1 MAIDKTDNSEAG
13 EDGNS
18 HILARF
24 GWRNTPKIEKIE
36 FELKKSH
43 FCFTFSSSELYYKCM
58 TRKEMTNERAQ
69 SDARINS
76 AERGGIGRSQ
86 IESLFKTHYTQMYH
100 LALTLLFDEAESKDV
115 VSDVFASLLSG
126 KVVMRADN
134 AKAFLLASVHHRCLN
149 VLQHKQVQERFAR
162 LLTEDADTLMKDN
175 TVEEQMQMEELMR
188 YVQDNLSPLEQNIF
202 RLRYLRE
209 MTCQE
214 VAEALNVSRQTVH
227 THLKQTVKIIRKYFN
242 SNSKAI

>member
-1 MAIDKTDNSEAG
+1 
-13 EDGNS
+13 
-18 HILARF
+18 
-24 GWRNTPKIEKIE
+24 
-36 FELKKSH
+36 
-43 FCFTFSSSELYYKCM
+43 M
-58 TRKEMTNERAQ
+58 TRK
-69 SDARINS
+69 DV
-76 AERGGIGRSQ
+76 
-86 IESLFKTHYTQMYH
+86 ESLFKTHSAQMYH

-115 VSDVFASLLSG
+115 VSEVFASLLNDSTI
-126 KVVMRADN
+126 VRTDDAR
-134 AKAFLLASVHHRCLN
+134 AFLLTSVRHRCLN

-175 TVEEQMQMEELMR
+175 TVEEQMQMEELVR

-202 RLRYLRE
+202 RMRYLKE

>member
-1 MAIDKTDNSEAG
+1 
-13 EDGNS
+13 
-18 HILARF
+18 
-24 GWRNTPKIEKIE
+24 
-36 FELKKSH
+36 
-43 FCFTFSSSELYYKCM
+43 M

-115 VSDVFASLLSG
+115 VSDVFASLISG
-126 KVVMRADN
+126 KTMMRTDN
-134 AKAFLLASVHHRCLN
+134 AKAFLLACVRHRCMN
-149 VLQHKQVQERFAR
+149 VLQHKQVHERFAR
-162 LLTEDADTLMKDN
+162 LLTEGTDTLVSDN
-175 TVEEQMQMEELMR
+175 TAEEQLQMEELMR
-188 YVQDNLSPLEQNIF
+188 YVRENLSSLELQIF

-214 VAEALNVSRQTVH
+214 VAEVLNVSRQTVH
-227 THLKQTVKIIRKYFN
+227 THLKQSVEKIRTYFY

>member
-1 MAIDKTDNSEAG
+1 
-13 EDGNS
+13 
-18 HILARF
+18 
-24 GWRNTPKIEKIE
+24 
-36 FELKKSH
+36 
-43 FCFTFSSSELYYKCM
+43 
-58 TRKEMTNERAQ
+58 MTNERSQ
-69 SDARINS
+69 SDVRINS

-115 VSDVFASLLSG
+115 VSEVFAGLLSG
-126 KVVMRADN
+126 STIVKADN
-134 AKAFLLASVHHRCLN
+134 AKAFLLASVRHRCLN

-162 LLTEDADTLMKDN
+162 LLTEDTDTFVSDN
-175 TVEEQMQMEELMR
+175 TVEAQMQMEELMSYMR
-188 YVQDNLSPLEQNIF
+188 ENLSSLEQKVF
-202 RLRYLRE
+202 RLHYLKE

-227 THLKQTVKIIRKYFN
+227 THLKQTVEKIRKYFN

>member
-1 MAIDKTDNSEAG
+1 
-13 EDGNS
+13 
-18 HILARF
+18 
-24 GWRNTPKIEKIE
+24 
-36 FELKKSH
+36 
-43 FCFTFSSSELYYKCM
+43 M

-69 SDARINS
+69 SDVRINS

-115 VSDVFASLLSG
+115 VSEVFASLLSG
-126 KVVMRADN
+126 STIVKADN
-134 AKAFLLASVHHRCLN
+134 AKAFLLASVRHRCLN
-149 VLQHKQVQERFAR
+149 VLQHKQVHERFAR
-162 LLTEDADTLMKDN
+162 LLTEGTDTLVSDN

-188 YVQDNLSPLEQNIF
+188 YVRENFTSLEQQIF
-202 RLRYLRE
+202 RLHYLRE

-227 THLKQTVKIIRKYFN
+227 THLKQTVGKIRKYFN

>member
-1 MAIDKTDNSEAG
+1 
-13 EDGNS
+13 
-18 HILARF
+18 
-24 GWRNTPKIEKIE
+24 
-36 FELKKSH
+36 
-43 FCFTFSSSELYYKCM
+43 M
-58 TRKEMTNERAQ
+58 TRKEMMNERAQ
-69 SDARINS
+69 SDVRINS

-86 IESLFKTHYTQMYH
+86 IESLFKTHYTHMYH

-115 VSDVFASLLSG
+115 VSEVFAGLLSG
-126 KVVMRADN
+126 STIVKADN
-134 AKAFLLASVHHRCLN
+134 AKAFLLASVRHRCLN
-149 VLQHKQVQERFAR
+149 VLQHKQVHERFAR
-162 LLTEDADTLMKDN
+162 LLTEGTDTLVSDN

-188 YVQDNLSPLEQNIF
+188 YVRENLSSLELQIF

-227 THLKQTVKIIRKYFN
+227 THLKQTVEKIRKYFN

>member
-1 MAIDKTDNSEAG
+1 M
-13 EDGNS
+13 
-18 HILARF
+18 
-24 GWRNTPKIEKIE
+24 
-36 FELKKSH
+36 
-43 FCFTFSSSELYYKCM
+43 M
-58 TRKEMTNERAQ
+58 NERAQ
-69 SDARINS
+69 SDVRINS

-126 KVVMRADN
+126 STIVRADN
-134 AKAFLLASVHHRCLN
+134 VKAFLLTSVYHRCLN

-162 LLTEDADTLMKDN
+162 LLTEDTDTFVNDN
-175 TVEEQMQMEELMR
+175 TVEAQMQMEELMS
-188 YVQDNLSPLEQNIF
+188 YVRDNLSLMEQNVF

-227 THLKQTVKIIRKYFN
+227 TRLKQTVEKIRKYFN

>member
-1 MAIDKTDNSEAG
+1 
-13 EDGNS
+13 
-18 HILARF
+18 
-24 GWRNTPKIEKIE
+24 
-36 FELKKSH
+36 
-43 FCFTFSSSELYYKCM
+43 M

-69 SDARINS
+69 SDVRINS

-115 VSDVFASLLSG
+115 VSEVFAGLLSG
-126 KVVMRADN
+126 STIVKADN

-149 VLQHKQVQERFAR
+149 VLQHKQVKERFAR
-162 LLTEDADTLMKDN
+162 LLTEDADTLISDN
-175 TVEEQMQMEELMR
+175 LVEEQMQMEELMC
-188 YVQDNLSPLEQNIF
+188 YVRDNLSPMEQKIF
-202 RLRYLRE
+202 RLRYLKE

-214 VAEALNVSRQTVH
+214 VAGALNVSRQTVH
-227 THLKQTVKIIRKYFN
+227 ALLKQSVGKIKKYFN

>member
-1 MAIDKTDNSEAG
+1 
-13 EDGNS
+13 
-18 HILARF
+18 
-24 GWRNTPKIEKIE
+24 
-36 FELKKSH
+36 
-43 FCFTFSSSELYYKCM
+43 M

-69 SDARINS
+69 SDVRINS

-126 KVVMRADN
+126 STIVRADN
-134 AKAFLLASVHHRCLN
+134 AKAFLLASVRHRCLN
-149 VLQHKQVQERFAR
+149 MLQHKQVQERFAR
-162 LLTEDADTLMKDN
+162 LLTEGTDTPVSDN
-175 TVEEQMQMEELMR
+175 LVEEQMRMEELMR
-188 YVQDNLSPLEQNIF
+188 YVRDNLSSLEQQIF

-214 VAEALNVSRQTVH
+214 VAEALNISRQTVH
-227 THLKQTVKIIRKYFN
+227 THLKQTVEKIRKYFN
-242 SNSKAI
+242 SNPKAI

>member
-1 MAIDKTDNSEAG
+1 
-13 EDGNS
+13 
-18 HILARF
+18 
-24 GWRNTPKIEKIE
+24 
-36 FELKKSH
+36 
-43 FCFTFSSSELYYKCM
+43 M
-58 TRKEMTNERAQ
+58 TRKEMMNERAQ
-69 SDARINS
+69 SDVRINS

-126 KVVMRADN
+126 STIVRADN
-134 AKAFLLASVHHRCLN
+134 AKAFLLTSVYHRCLN
-149 VLQHKQVQERFAR
+149 VLQHKQVHERFAR
-162 LLTEDADTLMKDN
+162 LLTEGTDTPVSDTL
-175 TVEEQMQMEELMR
+175 VEEQMRMEELMR
-188 YVQDNLSPLEQNIF
+188 YVRDNLSPMEQNVF
-202 RLRYLRE
+202 QLRYLRE

-227 THLKQTVKIIRKYFN
+227 TPLKQTVEKIRKYFN

>member
-1 MAIDKTDNSEAG
+1 
-13 EDGNS
+13 
-18 HILARF
+18 
-24 GWRNTPKIEKIE
+24 
-36 FELKKSH
+36 
-43 FCFTFSSSELYYKCM
+43 M

-69 SDARINS
+69 SDVRINS

-115 VSDVFASLLSG
+115 VSDVFASLISG
-126 KVVMRADN
+126 RTMMRTDN
-134 AKAFLLASVHHRCLN
+134 AKAFLLASVRHRCLN
-149 VLQHKQVQERFAR
+149 VLQHKQVKERFAR
-162 LLTEDADTLMKDN
+162 LLTGDGDTPVSYD
-175 TVEEQMQMEELMR
+175 TVEEQIQMEELMR
-188 YVQDNLSPLEQNIF
+188 YVRENLSPMEQTVF

-227 THLKQTVKIIRKYFN
+227 THLKQSVEKIRKFFN
-242 SNSKAI
+242 SSEKQYDD

>member
-1 MAIDKTDNSEAG
+1 
-13 EDGNS
+13 
-18 HILARF
+18 
-24 GWRNTPKIEKIE
+24 
-36 FELKKSH
+36 
-43 FCFTFSSSELYYKCM
+43 M

-69 SDARINS
+69 SDVCINS

-126 KVVMRADN
+126 KVVMKADN
-134 AKAFLLASVHHRCLN
+134 AKAFLLASVRHRCLN
-149 VLQHKQVQERFAR
+149 VLQHKQVHERFAR
-162 LLTEDADTLMKDN
+162 LLTEGTDTLVSDN

-188 YVQDNLSPLEQNIF
+188 YVRENLSSLELQIF

-227 THLKQTVKIIRKYFN
+227 TLLKQTVGKIRKYFN

>member
-1 MAIDKTDNSEAG
+1 
-13 EDGNS
+13 
-18 HILARF
+18 
-24 GWRNTPKIEKIE
+24 
-36 FELKKSH
+36 
-43 FCFTFSSSELYYKCM
+43 M

-69 SDARINS
+69 SDVRINS

-86 IESLFKTHYTQMYH
+86 IESLFKTHYVQMYH

-126 KVVMRADN
+126 KVVIADN
-134 AKAFLLASVHHRCLN
+134 AKAFLLASVRHRCLN
-149 VLQHKQVQERFAR
+149 VLQHKQVHERFAR
-162 LLTEDADTLMKDN
+162 LLTEDTDTLVSDN
-175 TVEEQMQMEELMR
+175 TVEEQMQMEELMS
-188 YVQDNLSPLEQNIF
+188 YVRDNLSLMEQNVF

-227 THLKQTVKIIRKYFN
+227 THLKQSLEKIRKYFN

>member
-1 MAIDKTDNSEAG
+1 MI
-13 EDGNS
+13 
-18 HILARF
+18 
-24 GWRNTPKIEKIE
+24 
-36 FELKKSH
+36 
-43 FCFTFSSSELYYKCM
+43 
-58 TRKEMTNERAQ
+58 RKEMMNERAQ
-69 SDARINS
+69 SDVRINS
-76 AERGGIGRSQ
+76 AEREGIGRSQ

-126 KVVMRADN
+126 STIVRADN
-134 AKAFLLASVHHRCLN
+134 AKAFLLASVRHRCLN
-149 VLQHKQVQERFAR
+149 VLQHKQVHERFAR
-162 LLTEDADTLMKDN
+162 LLPEGTDTFVSDN

-188 YVQDNLSPLEQNIF
+188 YVRENLSSLEQQIF

-214 VAEALNVSRQTVH
+214 VAEVLNVSRQTVH
-227 THLKQTVKIIRKYFN
+227 THLKQSVGKIRKYFN

>member
-1 MAIDKTDNSEAG
+1 
-13 EDGNS
+13 
-18 HILARF
+18 
-24 GWRNTPKIEKIE
+24 
-36 FELKKSH
+36 
-43 FCFTFSSSELYYKCM
+43 M

-69 SDARINS
+69 SDVRINS
-76 AERGGIGRSQ
+76 AERGGIGRGQ

-100 LALTLLFDEAESKDV
+100 LALTLLFDEAKSKDV

-126 KVVMRADN
+126 STIVRADN
-134 AKAFLLASVHHRCLN
+134 AKAFLLASVRHRCLN
-149 VLQHKQVQERFAR
+149 VLQHKQVHERFAR
-162 LLTEDADTLMKDN
+162 LLTEGTDTLVSDN

-188 YVQDNLSPLEQNIF
+188 YVRENLSSLEQQIF

-227 THLKQTVKIIRKYFN
+227 AHLKLSVEKIRKYFN

>member
-1 MAIDKTDNSEAG
+1 
-13 EDGNS
+13 
-18 HILARF
+18 
-24 GWRNTPKIEKIE
+24 
-36 FELKKSH
+36 
-43 FCFTFSSSELYYKCM
+43 M
-58 TRKEMTNERAQ
+58 TRKEITNERAQ
-69 SDARINS
+69 SDVRINS

-115 VSDVFASLLSG
+115 VSEVFAGLLSG
-126 KVVMRADN
+126 NTIVKADN
-134 AKAFLLASVHHRCLN
+134 AKVFLLASVRHRCLN
-149 VLQHKQVQERFAR
+149 VLQHKQVHERFSR
-162 LLTEDADTLMKDN
+162 LLTECTDTLVSDN
-175 TVEEQMQMEELMR
+175 TVEEEMQMEELMSYLR
-188 YVQDNLSPLEQNIF
+188 DNLSLMEQNVF

-227 THLKQTVKIIRKYFN
+227 THLKQTVGKIRKYFN

>member
-1 MAIDKTDNSEAG
+1 
-13 EDGNS
+13 
-18 HILARF
+18 
-24 GWRNTPKIEKIE
+24 
-36 FELKKSH
+36 
-43 FCFTFSSSELYYKCM
+43 M
-58 TRKEMTNERAQ
+58 TRKEMMNERAQ
-69 SDARINS
+69 SDVRINS

-126 KVVMRADN
+126 STIVRADN
-134 AKAFLLASVHHRCLN
+134 AKAFLLASVRHRCLN
-149 VLQHKQVQERFAR
+149 VLQHKQVHERFAR
-162 LLTEDADTLMKDN
+162 LLTECTDTLVSDN

-188 YVQDNLSPLEQNIF
+188 YVRDNLSLMEQNVF

-227 THLKQTVKIIRKYFN
+227 THLKQSVGKIRKYFN